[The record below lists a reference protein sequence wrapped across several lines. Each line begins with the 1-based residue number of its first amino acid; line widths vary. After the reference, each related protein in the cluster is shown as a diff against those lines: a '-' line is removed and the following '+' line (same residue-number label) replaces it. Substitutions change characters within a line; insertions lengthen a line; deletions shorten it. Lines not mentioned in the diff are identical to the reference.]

1 MRPPTLTEL
10 YSAGPFLGSL
20 QPGLT
25 YVEGDPEL
33 DPERMIQLDVGV
45 RGDLGD
51 LRVSL
56 TGFHAW
62 IFDYITYD
70 DVGVLYQSPHFPFEP
85 GQDLQQAAFVNTDLA
100 TLTGFELLADQDLS
114 SWLTGFAWMSYV
126 QGEDHSRSQPSR
138 IGAML
143 REQADYPADTPR
155 SFVDG
160 VDHEPLPG
168 ISPFEARV
176 GLRVHQPQ
184 PSPGWGAEFEVRM
197 VDRQDRVATTLYEQ
211 VTPGFTILNA
221 RAFWRPWED
230 FGIFGGVENI
240 TDRFYREHLDFRS
253 GRGTFRPGVNFY
265 LLTEIVY

>member
-1 MRPPTLTEL
+1 MSACSTSLRSRP
-10 YSAGPFLGSL
+10 SS
-20 QPGLT
+20 
-25 YVEGDPEL
+25 
-33 DPERMIQLDVGV
+33 
-45 RGDLGD
+45 RGK
-51 LRVSL
+51 
-56 TGFHAW
+56 
-62 IFDYITYD
+62 I
-70 DVGVLYQSPHFPFEP
+70 
-85 GQDLQQAAFVNTDLA
+85 LQQAAYVNTDLA

-126 QGEDHSRSQPSR
+126 QGEDHSRTKPSR
-138 IGAML
+138 IGALL

-160 VDHEPLPG
+160 VDNEPLPG
-168 ISPFEARV
+168 ISPLEARV

-184 PSPGWGAEFEVRM
+184 PNPGWGAEFEVRM
-197 VDRQDRVATTLYEQ
+197 VDRQDRVASTLYEQ

-253 GRGTFRPGVNFY
+253 GRGTYRPGVNFY